1 MSEDSLNLTLSGEL
15 AAAVRSTAEAAGLS
29 AQEWMQQVVRERLE
43 RGTEPSS
50 KAPSYSAQGLGSP
63 DAWEEVSDP
72 RGLFTVPLPRGW
84 HHQATV
90 AQGPGGQV
98 STFTTTSPDGAT
110 TIHGNDPQ
118 EGLRMPGFGSLL
130 RGEDKSAA
138 GFGGAY
144 LTKHYGKL
152 PGFRVTG
159 SAPLPELG
167 QAVQQGLVARQIQPS
182 FVDAAYVR
190 AEFVRDSTPMTLAA
204 VVSTV
209 GLGMGWVPQ
218 VMHIVSSGDA
228 AGFVPACLHIN
239 AAMKLTSQ
247 GEQAAHVER
256 VQRQQQHE
264 ATMANIAAN
273 SAAMTAAHNQR
284 MRNMSAQNAA
294 FQQSLAERQ
303 QTFDAGVQSWRQQQA
318 ASDASHSSYMSGLRE
333 APTYGAGG
341 GGPDDHRNFLNMI
354 KEQETVVD
362 RSGWEHQVEAGPD
375 KYYYNEYQERFIGL
389 ENHQD
394 IHDVPGINPDDWYET
409 PIQR

>member
-15 AAAVRSTAEAAGLS
+15 AAAIRSTAEAAGLS
-29 AQEWMQQVVRERLE
+29 AQEWMQQVVRDRLD
-43 RGTEPSS
+43 RGAEPSTG
-50 KAPSYSAQGLGSP
+50 APAHTAHDLASP
-63 DAWEEVSDP
+63 DAWVVVGDP
-72 RGLFTVPLPRGW
+72 QGLFTLPLPRGW

-90 AQGPGGQV
+90 AQGPAGQIT
-98 STFTTTSPDGAT
+98 TFNTSSPDGAT
-110 TIHGNDPQ
+110 TMYGNDPQ
-118 EGLRMPGFGSLL
+118 EGLRTPGFGSLL
-130 RGEDKSAA
+130 RPEDKSAA

-152 PGFRVTG
+152 PGFRLTG

-167 QAVQQGLVARQIQPS
+167 QWVQQSLAARQLQPS
-182 FVDAAYVR
+182 FVDAAYAR
-190 AEFVRDSTPMTLAA
+190 AEFVRDGTPMTLAA

-209 GLGMGWVPQ
+209 GFGMGWVPQ

-239 AAMKLTSQ
+239 SSLKLTTQ
-247 GEQAAHVER
+247 GEQVAQLER
-256 VQRQQQHE
+256 QRQQQQHE

-333 APTYGAGG
+333 TPTYGAGV
-341 GGPDDHRNFLNMI
+341 GGPNDHRNFLNMI